1 METTTNPFQVFTH
14 GDWIFYDLFEEY
26 SSLISAQRSSIIVPF
41 NVNGDGDVTSNF
53 FFDVIIS
60 ILQKNLKPNWKPYVL
75 FLGFQQSKID
85 EKLLD
90 EKIHS
95 LINSKVESLGKLI
108 EKLTSADE
116 LSNMEFND
124 QNNLHNLIGLWELL
138 RKMAENGEKNWK
150 FIDSKKI
157 GNKELWK
164 EIEKSF
170 DKAKE
175 MDASLNYESLAVGK
189 FKEKMKDVFVNHEG
203 FIPLNDIIDIIS
215 LDDLLNETLEV
226 IEKHAAVFKDLRIP
240 PEKFKTFEVAR
251 LEESSVDYL
260 KGFNDED
267 EFEKKQ
273 IKVHRFPYFKALKF
287 LHSIGEVI
295 LFKRF
300 KRDDWIIVDPKWLS
314 KAFHKLN
321 SSSIHCNDDV
331 QAWLYFLQRETI
343 ICENAQSYFSNIKN
357 PFIKNGLEILKDIGV
372 VLGLSNDV
380 VIFCHNLPSIS
391 RREEYNKDVEGLT
404 QIDIC
409 YKCETNFTG
418 SVSSMITY
426 LIHAVYE
433 IKLGIVTFIEL
444 SQKRVIFHSGPVE
457 VDIHFDE
464 SNILLLSRT
473 LDVDEA
479 PSLLAIISAEISL
492 LIEYALFKSSVFYS
506 KILTTPWGKK
516 PNEQKENSD
525 FFDNNFISQGNEKL
539 FESMEIR
546 SFDRYTLITQMYKEL
561 KPSFSEEFTQTKT
574 RRYGNL
580 ISFPRKLYLSN
591 INSISFSNIEGV
603 DEKEFFKIE
612 KEGDETI
619 FSIRKDSY
627 SFQTGSG
634 EYTKRKLCLR
644 KYSTLEIKFKF
655 PVFLRTTSKLN
666 LMIYLNKILL
676 ERISIEN
683 MEYSIYLNHKLTSID
698 FTYFPDRQFKSST
711 EKLMPGMIFISK
723 KRQIYII
730 DVKENQILIK
740 YNTDKYPDWV
750 DFDSFKALV
759 QDASKS
765 SELAQKISIFLNR
778 PFASPSLIEKLKTA
792 DSFSLFQ
799 PEVLNERTYDK
810 ISKQYYLNMN
820 LKPFLSYIK
829 NNSPE
834 KLIRGSFLI
843 PNQLENIPPLL
854 KNMVDL
860 KSASLYP
867 ICSDSSDFAKQPMKH
882 IMQKFPRK
890 LPITSDTM
898 KKIMMLNIARFLSP
912 DMIVSE
918 DFYFSFLL
926 PLFAQLKSYFCIL
939 ALNTGYTKNLSEDNI
954 EMMLKTIETNMKDQ
968 FQLDVK
974 ACDLHVKVNSPN
986 VSSSSVWKTI
996 SDDTLLF
1003 LTLSN
1008 VNEQFYQS
1016 FHKSVQ
1022 TLLTITIEKSSLTEF
1037 PQSITKLKYLIRLD
1051 IDGMPIN
1058 QLPDEL
1064 SNLVHLEKLSVKNN
1078 IFREFPSVI
1087 FKLYNL
1093 KSCFLNS
1100 FHYPSIKGNVT
1111 LKTLSDYREE
1121 YEGIF
1126 SAINLTM
1133 KDLESLF
1140 SSCAI
1145 KNTTYIYDA
1154 DEKAAFCAKLYKKIP
1169 HMTSSPLSQ
1178 LKNEISIGKLT
1189 HLDLSYQSFKVLDGG
1204 IKFLKSLRF
1213 LDLSHNLVLEEINPE
1228 ICYLPIRTLKLNGC
1242 PSLKTPP
1249 REIASKGEAVI
1260 MGYMRRLH
1268 EGSVECRRTKLMLV
1282 GLGGAGKT
1290 SLIRKMTQSE
1300 EDTESEETLPDVTDG
1315 IDIKTWKINS
1325 IEYSIWDFA
1334 GQEVYYNTHQFFLT
1348 NRAIYFL
1355 LWNMRS
1361 GYEHSGLKFWLSSIA
1376 CHAPKS
1382 PIFIIGSHVDEVE
1395 ISELPVEDLKESFP
1409 QISGFHYVSTISGQG
1424 IQELIN
1430 DLITE
1435 TIKEKYMDEKIPVA
1449 YLEFEK
1455 KLINEKNKKNADNLL
1470 DIDKVCK
1477 LANECGIIDTW
1488 EIFQATE
1495 FLHELGSIQHFQN
1508 EFLKSKIIINPQ
1520 WIIDVMAC
1528 LISVRQNTIKDGK
1541 LLHQDFKRIW
1551 PKEKYQEEL
1560 HTWLLK
1566 LTEEFDLTFP
1576 LKGEKASLIPCL
1588 LTIDEPTSLE
1598 QFFKSQLSDNE
1609 IRTKMVFNFD
1619 YLPSGLC
1626 NRAQVRLYQFSDDT
1640 NMWKNGS
1647 FLVKNRHRG
1656 VLLKNDEHTIVIDA
1670 RGPQPDNIL
1679 FLVYDIFKNLI
1690 QETFVGVKYDCYIS
1704 CKECIHQGSTDP
1716 CLIPYTRIKRAIDLK
1731 IPFLQ
1736 CTDNFHTLSIT
1747 ELKGMLPPETTS
1759 DFDFHLENDVR
1770 NLRKLRSQF
1779 DTYVVFLF
1787 SSKDLN
1793 NQTFENTFK
1802 IISNEIKNSGVS
1814 IKMVDESCESNIQN
1828 TILTLKEA
1836 KDILFLMSDH
1846 FLKSRIC
1853 KELFLYSK
1861 KQLKVKTQI
1870 VLMEK
1875 SDNWKK
1881 DSDVGMLCADDLYI
1895 NMQNPQ
1901 NVKSKLVDL
1910 MCSLSSL
1917 SKSYR
1922 AKKRKTA
1929 SCFISY
1935 CWSNSEE
1942 AVEKGTKRKE
1952 GAIGKVDPRRI
1963 KKLLEGEGISCWMD
1977 IEQVGQTGLIQ
1988 DITEGLK
1995 SAKVVIACVSDEYV
2009 TSKNCQ
2015 MEFRFA
2021 AMTLRLPIII
2031 AVVGTGL
2038 NWMRSEIGMLSMDY
2052 QKVDLQYC
2060 EDNDNEIL
2068 KFVKEHVKFE
2078 EDEEKEDNIS
2088 ETNID
2093 ESNTK
2098 IKLIELLELI
2108 QRKFLKNVLSIHDHH
2123 SVRGLPHLPILDLE
2137 EGSENDTVL
2146 GYRFVFLCECD
2157 EGWHLPENFKSL
2169 KWNVSPDDEKTTEI
2183 IKTWSPYLAR
2193 VYTLLKET
2201 DIPLVALNSNIGSTL
2216 LEKITNSCSL
2226 FEESDND
2233 QFSKAYISL
2242 IEKAND
2248 ETNQAY
2254 FCSNE
2259 AYLKKCQM
2267 GFGNKMWLCAKHQKQ
2282 PRVRVLDGNV
2292 NMDSSNIFD
2301 KYYEDMLENFLEDK
2315 KETSVVNENTAEI
2328 VGHSES
2334 FVEENIELNAKS
2346 NEFTTE
2352 RKTSR
2357 ACVVS

>member
-175 MDASLNYESLAVGK
+175 MDASLNYSSSIVEEFSLNLKKAFSK
-189 FKEKMKDVFVNHEG
+189 HEG
-203 FIPLNDIIDIIS
+203 FISLNDITDLVTILKVDNKNIS
-215 LDDLLNETLEV
+215 SKTAAKDLLDPLEEDMSFKYVSEVFDIMRDIGLVLRLPNDASTFVLNLPKTSLKDNYDDEHLQGLSEVV
-226 IEKHAAVFKDLRIP
+226 IEYQVETKIN
-240 PEKFKTFEVAR
+240 
-251 LEESSVDYL
+251 
-260 KGFNDED
+260 GF
-267 EFEKKQ
+267 
-273 IKVHRFPYFKALKF
+273 
-287 LHSIGEVI
+287 
-295 LFKRF
+295 
-300 KRDDWIIVDPKWLS
+300 
-314 KAFHKLN
+314 LN
-321 SSSIHCNDDV
+321 S
-331 QAWLYFLQRETI
+331 TI
-343 ICENAQSYFSNIKN
+343 IRYLQTIYQM
-357 PFIKNGLEILKDIGV
+357 
-372 VLGLSNDV
+372 
-380 VIFCHNLPSIS
+380 
-391 RREEYNKDVEGLT
+391 EY
-404 QIDIC
+404 IC
-409 YKCETNFTG
+409 
-418 SVSSMITY
+418 V
-426 LIHAVYE
+426 H
-433 IKLGIVTFIEL
+433 FIEL
-444 SQKRVIFHSGPVE
+444 CQKRIIFHFGPVE
-457 VDIHFDE
+457 VDVKIDE
-464 SNILLLSRT
+464 LNISICCRT
-473 LDVDEA
+473 LKVDEA
-479 PSLLAIISAEISL
+479 ASLLGPICKEISTIVEYSL
-492 LIEYALFKSSVFYS
+492 YKCSTFYKRSIDASWNNEADNKVKNKEFFDSFNIMFVKHPVENSTKLGIINRNSLLRRLNKEMNPTFLQDLTVKILNNLTQLPVMDSPIFCHSVTISNCICIRNSSDPFFLIEYENEEIERVFYMNQNSYSYIDDYGNRREKKFFLLNYSSFRIEFEETSDKHILDISNNDFIYPGELFKSNSNMYFIADV
-506 KILTTPWGKK
+506 TD
-516 PNEQKENSD
+516 NE
-525 FFDNNFISQGNEKL
+525 I
-539 FESMEIR
+539 
-546 SFDRYTLITQMYKEL
+546 LITENNHSSPTWK
-561 KPSFSEEFTQTKT
+561 S
-574 RRYGNL
+574 
-580 ISFPRKLYLSN
+580 
-591 INSISFSNIEGV
+591 V
-603 DEKEFFKIE
+603 DEFQ
-612 KEGDETI
+612 
-619 FSIRKDSY
+619 SILLNFTNDP
-627 SFQTGSG
+627 TVN
-634 EYTKRKLCLR
+634 EH
-644 KYSTLEIKFKF
+644 
-655 PVFLRTTSKLN
+655 SK
-666 LMIYLNKILL
+666 YLNKPIVSQSLVERLL
-676 ERISIEN
+676 N
-683 MEYSIYLNHKLTSID
+683 AKD
-698 FTYFPDRQFKSST
+698 
-711 EKLMPGMIFISK
+711 
-723 KRQIYII
+723 
-730 DVKENQILIK
+730 
-740 YNTDKYPDWV
+740 
-750 DFDSFKALV
+750 
-759 QDASKS
+759 
-765 SELAQKISIFLNR
+765 
-778 PFASPSLIEKLKTA
+778 
-792 DSFSLFQ
+792 FSLFR
-799 PEVLNERTYDK
+799 PTVLNERTKGIFQEFYNFDYHQELFEIDYLDNMSNK
-810 ISKQYYLNMN
+810 ISSQLEGR
-820 LKPFLSYIK
+820 L
-829 NNSPE
+829 
-834 KLIRGSFLI
+834 LI
-843 PNQLENIPPLL
+843 PNELRERPLL
-854 KNMVDL
+854 LKDIINFKYATIYPVCDIGTRFSKTPQMHIIRNFKDL
-860 KSASLYP
+860 KPENYESFHPFYSLP
-867 ICSDSSDFAKQPMKH
+867 WF
-882 IMQKFPRK
+882 
-890 LPITSDTM
+890 
-898 KKIMMLNIARFLSP
+898 
-912 DMIVSE
+912 V
-918 DFYFSFLL
+918 
-926 PLFAQLKSYFCIL
+926 QLIDYFCLL
-939 ALNTGYTKNLSEDNI
+939 AIETGYIGNLTGTTFKQLLEKCESEL
-954 EMMLKTIETNMKDQ
+954 EE
-968 FQLDVK
+968 QLHIQTEL
-974 ACDLHVKVNSPN
+974 CDLHSKDKSLESFNVQETSDNSLWLYSFSKFDDKLQDIISK
-986 VSSSSVWKTI
+986 SSKY
-996 SDDTLLF
+996 LLS
-1003 LTLSN
+1003 LTLIENSLEEFPIEITTLKFLRELDISGN
-1008 VNEQFYQS
+1008 PIPTLPKELS
-1016 FHKSVQ
+1016 
-1022 TLLTITIEKSSLTEF
+1022 LLTQLISMIFNDNILKDF
-1037 PQSITKLKYLIRLD
+1037 PK
-1051 IDGMPIN
+1051 
-1058 QLPDEL
+1058 
-1064 SNLVHLEKLSVKNN
+1064 
-1078 IFREFPSVI
+1078 VI
-1087 FKLYNL
+1087 FQLYNL
-1093 KSCFLNS
+1093 KILHLS
-1100 FHYPSIKGNVT
+1100 SISIQTMDYQNLLDRECIAKGKT
-1111 LKTLSDYREE
+1111 KLYSSIGLDEECLKT
-1121 YEGIF
+1121 IF
-1126 SAINLTM
+1126 KESV
-1133 KDLESLF
+1133 KDNKTQTKLP
-1140 SSCAI
+1140 
-1145 KNTTYIYDA
+1145 
-1154 DEKAAFCAKLYKKIP
+1154 DEKAYFSAKMYERLP
-1169 HMTSSPLSQ
+1169 HMTSAPLKQ
-1178 LKNEISIGKLT
+1178 LDNSFSLSKLET
-1189 HLDLSYQSFKVLDGG
+1189 LNLSNQAFKTLDYNVKYLRH
-1204 IKFLKSLRF
+1204 LKSLN
-1213 LDLSHNLVLEEINPE
+1213 LSYNLLLEEIDHA
-1228 ICYLPIRTLKLNGC
+1228 ICKLPIHTLNLDGC

-1249 REIASKGEAVI
+1249 REIVNKGLPAI
-1260 MGYMRRLH
+1260 MSYMRRLH

-1376 CHAPKS
+1376 CHAPNA
-1382 PIFIIGSHVDEVE
+1382 PIFIVGTQIDKVE
-1395 ISELPVEDLKESFP
+1395 KTDLPMKELQRLFP
-1409 QISGFHYVSTISGQG
+1409 QISSFHLVSSFTGQG
-1424 IQELIN
+1424 IDKLVD

-1435 TIKEKYMDEKIPVA
+1435 TLKEKYMDEKIPLA
-1449 YLEFEK
+1449 YLNFEQK
-1455 KLINEKNKKNADNLL
+1455 MLSEKSFKNLL
-1470 DIDKVCK
+1470 SWETVCQY
-1477 LANECGIIDTW
+1477 ANECGINDIS

-1508 EFLKSKIIINPQ
+1508 EFLKSKIIINSQ

-1528 LISVRQNTIKDGK
+1528 LISVHETSIIEGK
-1541 LLHQDFKRIW
+1541 LMHKDLNKIW
-1551 PKEKYQEEL
+1551 SPSIYPEEL
-1560 HTWLLK
+1560 HIWLLR

-1576 LKGEKASLIPCL
+1576 IKNEPASIIPCL
-1588 LTIDEPTSLE
+1588 LKIEEPKEIKT
-1598 QFFKSQLSDNE
+1598 FFHEKIGENE
-1609 IRTKMVFNFD
+1609 TRAKMVFRFD
-1619 YLPSGLC
+1619 YLPTGLC
-1626 NRAQVRLYQFSDDT
+1626 NRAQVRLYQFSDDA

-1656 VLLKNDEHTIVIDA
+1656 VLKQTDKNTVIIDA
-1670 RGPQPDNIL
+1670 RGPQPENIL

-1922 AKKRKTA
+1922 TKKRKTA

-2093 ESNTK
+2093 ESNNK
-2098 IKLIELLELI
+2098 IKLNELLELAE
-2108 QRKFLKNVLSIHDHH
+2108 RKFLKNFLFIHSHFNIR
-2123 SVRGLPHLPILDLE
+2123 SLPHLPILDLE

-2201 DIPLVALNSNIGSTL
+2201 DIPLVALNSNIGNSLVDKFNEMSSLSVDQLST
-2216 LEKITNSCSL
+2216 S
-2226 FEESDND
+2226 
-2233 QFSKAYISL
+2233 YISM
-2242 IEKAND
+2242 IEYLN
-2248 ETNQAY
+2248 ETEIQSY
-2254 FCSNE
+2254 FRTE
-2259 AYLKKCQM
+2259 DAYLKKCQI
-2267 GFGNKMWLCAKHQKQ
+2267 GNGDISWLCSYHQKQ
-2282 PRVRVLDGNV
+2282 PRVNVLETDMILATVGKT
-2292 NMDSSNIFD
+2292 D
-2301 KYYEDMLENFLEDK
+2301 KYYEDILENIDENCELKRTLEV
-2315 KETSVVNENTAEI
+2315 ESNTTVNDDDEAD
-2328 VGHSES
+2328 
-2334 FVEENIELNAKS
+2334 EENPLCTKKS
-2346 NEFTTE
+2346 KVANLIT
-2352 RKTSR
+2352 KQSR
-2357 ACVVS
+2357 LRSQACLLL